1 VPSLDLESQLVCRTQ
16 APINGDIHAR
26 MAIAAGDVRLTAFA
40 IAGGA
45 VTFDSTLDPDVTF
58 VFHSAETALA
68 ILSGTDDPIAA
79 FLDGRFRSDGHL
91 PLAFVLL
98 GLFRPGADITPPP

>member
-1 VPSLDLESQLVCRTQ
+1 MPSPDLESQLVCRTQ
-16 APINGDIHAR
+16 SPIDGGIHVR
-26 MAIAAGDVRLTAFA
+26 MAIAAGDSRLTAFA
-40 IAGGA
+40 LGDGG

-58 VFHSAETALA
+58 VFDSAETALA
-68 ILSGTDDPIAA
+68 ILSGTEDPIAA

-98 GLFRPGADITPPP
+98 GLFRPGADVTPPP